1 MSTSPRNPPKAVIR
15 GKELA
20 DLIRGRNLLFKARN
34 YMGPVHVDEA
44 SCNYRW
50 FRLKMTTLPWQATAT
65 PRVLEWEVPP
75 SGVTETGT
83 KITVRAYD
91 TVGMLVHDPNRIE
104 EIEALHAS
112 GASVNELLRAF
123 NSGRWGLDGARR
135 LLGRREGQQMNP
147 RT

>member
-15 GKELA
+15 GKALA
-20 DLIRGRNLLFKARN
+20 DLIRGQNLLFKARN

-44 SCNYRW
+44 GCSYRW
-50 FRLKMTTLPWQATAT
+50 FRLKMTTRPWQANAS

-91 TVGMLVHDPNRIE
+91 AVGMLVHDTKRIE
-104 EIEALHAS
+104 EIEALRAR
-112 GASVNELLRAF
+112 GASVDELLRAF
-123 NSGRWGLDGARR
+123 NGGRWGMDGAEDSSA
-135 LLGRREGQQMNP
+135 GVKAIK
-147 RT
+147 